1 MEEDLTPIAN
11 EFILT
16 KLCSFFNL
24 TESNR
29 DQLDKFKK
37 SFEGLQKEIQST
49 LYQDSKKAIVFGINK
64 DLCVINPKD
73 HRRKNILVLKS
84 NKEETLSPDMEKNF
98 VFLELNRKTL
108 EELYTVC
115 KDIFFPMLTQSV
127 LNNESSELIS
137 KELMEKFHNFL
148 SHYNVTLGH
157 VVGETRLP
165 EPSDEIFRNPKIND
179 NEKTQICEGAV
190 VMWIDL
196 IKYILKQEP
205 EHEFRNNGN
214 PLPSTE
220 IDFWRNK
227 STTLKS
233 IMDQIEKEKI
243 REILE
248 FLIKQ
253 KSAYHNMFTD
263 IKEEVKNKEK
273 EAKFNYKHLLV
284 LEPNFNMFG
293 DESKELVDIVDEFV
307 PTFHIIRQIWM
318 NNPYYKKPERL
329 IVLIRKLCNA
339 IIEKGVLY
347 IRQNIFSK
355 IIDDS
360 EKEIV
365 KLEQTREIIQKF
377 IEAYFK
383 EYKPYQD
390 KKPNE
395 NPEEQGEEGEEQNAE
410 QQQQQQPNEDEINN
424 ENDLKSKEEQIN
436 PGGWNISRNV
446 IFYRLDAFNDR
457 IGDILEIAKSYHEF
471 SKMSGKTVG
480 GIKGDALETS
490 LNEIFAECDQAVKRM
505 GQDEYD
511 PLDIS
516 DDTFNQKYIIFK
528 DEIKELERKISA
540 VLTQA
545 FDENDTIMGKFRVLD
560 NFDTILERQ
569 YIVVELEK
577 KYNILLDAYKNE
589 LRIVQNLF
597 LTGVKQIESGSPKN
611 PLNKNMPPIA
621 AMLNWTDS
629 LKSRITEPIEKFRT
643 CGKRITEKE
652 EFKEISN
659 SYDSI
664 HKMIDDYGANSKTE
678 WDEKAKVES
687 IEKQKT
693 FILEKKGNLLNVNFD
708 PELLQLLK
716 EVKYLKILN
725 MDIPEN
731 AELAFKKNS
740 KFREQISNLENIKAK
755 YNHIITELNEVERP
769 MLEAKIQRVEMLLL
783 PALGQKKEDPANPN
797 KVANIT
803 WENEKEITDFYTKV
817 LPVITDLDETVN
829 KLKGFVTKIN
839 GIFDEW
845 NQPEKMLFKKPSKIA
860 EADAVSTQFS
870 AYFDQERTSMAVR
883 VKDISNLGEVQ
894 QALKS
899 AVNNLASFKETDEWR
914 NYQHYINSIVLNGS
928 IDLIYHN
935 LHHLSQCLD
944 PSLNPFCNVRL
955 LLEDRHIVFRPE
967 FNDTGTG
974 KSIKGMILEW
984 INSFLNLSTLFRI
997 RVDTGMGDFMIE
1009 VLESY
1014 KIQEIVYKLYNEIHE
1029 LTRES
1034 DEKMNSFNEFKV
1046 LWEKEFSES
1055 FNIFLEENTVKP
1067 EVTPEQEERNE
1078 RIRKIFNEETNPNPI
1093 TKNITEYT
1101 PTKEIFD
1108 DKINEFKDKLK
1119 RVKNMENSVKVR
1131 WVEVDFSDFK
1141 NELTKII
1148 ENWVEQYKQF
1158 LRQNSTSKL
1167 NNITDFMNRVEQGIK
1182 NKPTD
1187 TTSEEDKKKF
1197 FSLLEVIRDMDLLFP
1212 KIVELIPSIKGE
1224 LEVLKKHMKND
1235 NEDDPFDIE
1244 DKNVDSEEQKLLE
1257 KTEEIEKNIPE
1268 LKKKVENLN
1277 EEINDLIDKEKANFR
1292 VNKQKFD
1299 EDVENFRD
1307 EFKQKAPKEL
1317 KEFTREEIENAY
1329 NTMNEFY
1336 VRTIKYE
1343 EQMKQNNDMELLLK
1357 IPLSKNKQIQD
1368 CLDDLKMFKTM
1379 WDYIAFYFE
1388 IFESWRVI
1396 KMDKINVN
1404 DLMEEIDL
1412 LKGSLRSGVKK
1423 EIKQAIPA
1431 FNSLLKK
1438 TIEMDDT
1445 IQAIMQLKEPVIKQR
1460 HWRHLNEIIKKTIPY
1475 DSPDFS
1481 VNSLLELEIYKVKN
1495 AVDEERNIAGE
1506 QNKIEIA
1513 FNKID
1518 KTWQSEKFRM
1528 TNNLN
1533 KKTYDIFLFDHG
1545 QMDLVIENLEKDQNT
1560 LIQMSQKK
1568 GFLENFEKMPEL
1580 IDDKMQKLKTVDE
1593 VIKQWLKLQKNW
1605 EKLEVIFLKSDDIQ
1619 NKLRNEYTQFK
1630 ELDLKFREEM
1640 KNAYDYNIMIDVC
1653 TAERQI
1659 SINEMSESIATCQN
1673 ALDNYLETKKKI
1685 FPRFYFVS
1693 NDTLLNM
1700 LASADY
1706 PNLINKNVKDC
1717 FDGIKNWEMKPLDA
1731 KNKSDTILAMAS
1743 ADNGE
1748 IVEFDEPFVCQ
1759 GQLVEIY
1766 LKEFE
1771 DKMRRTLG
1779 DILLKA
1785 YNAVNWNTAVG
1796 ASDKMKDDK
1805 IRHTWLNPF
1814 PAQLALLVTQCV
1826 WTEEVEHALEAT
1838 DGGEG
1843 NALKDYFELCVK
1855 RINHLIDRVRDEK
1868 LTRDLRVKIITI
1880 ITVDVH
1886 ARDVVE
1892 AFSKMKP
1899 AIDSTNFNWKKQLRF
1914 KYVPDKKNCD
1924 IQICDFTT
1932 HYSFEY
1938 IGNTGRLVITPL
1950 TDRCYIT
1957 LTQALN
1963 LILGGAPAGPAG
1975 TGKTETVKDLGRN
1988 LGLGVIVN
1996 NCSEQMD
2003 IETTARIFSGLS
2015 QTGFWG
2021 CFDEFNRISIE
2032 VLSVVS
2038 TQVKTVLDAMRINAA
2053 TFMFEGSE
2061 INLVNTCGFFI
2072 TMNPGYAGRT
2082 ELPDNLKALFRSCAM
2097 VVPDLR
2103 EICQN
2108 MLMSEGF
2115 SQAKPIA
2122 AKFITLYTLSRDLLS
2137 KQKHYDWGLRAIK
2150 SLLRQ
2155 AGGLKRLE
2163 ANKSKNEFYIIMRAL
2178 FDFNKAKI
2186 VPDDLIIFERLLQDL
2201 FKESDSKGVKEEDI
2215 NQDINQKIDEATEC
2229 PEVGLQKDTSFT
2241 TKTRQL
2247 KEILEV
2253 RHCLFILGAPGS
2265 GKTSVWKTL
2274 FYTNMKYLGEESG
2287 HEKLSPKAITG
2298 NELFGYIDDKT
2309 KAWKYGILSAIM
2321 KKMCKSDPPYK
2332 ETMRNKWIILDGDID
2347 PNWIESLNT
2356 VMDDNKVLTLTNGD
2370 RFPLD
2375 EFMRLLFEVSNL
2387 RNATLATV
2395 SRGGVLYINE
2405 KDIGI
2410 TPFFDKWVKNRYSSQ
2425 EHQVTKRI
2433 LQEFFKNTFEKV
2445 QDWKESY
2452 VAPVVEISLLQNF
2465 CCIFQ
2470 NLINEV
2476 EPKFK
2481 DMEDERKA
2489 LVVEAIYFFSFM
2501 WGVGGGLIDR
2511 KSMNS
2516 HVNASI
2522 KSKNKLRF
2530 PDKGICFDYF
2540 FDEEKLQWVNWKE
2553 QLRQPVIEEKDL
2565 FSDIIIP
2572 NVEVTRLCRITEI
2585 NMLEEKPVLF
2595 VGDPGTGKTAV
2606 VNYFMKN
2613 YLEELTKKNKALGC
2627 AYKNFTINFNS
2638 FTNSYLL
2645 QNIIDSQIT
2654 QRFSNRYGPL
2664 GNTKLIYFLDDL
2676 NMPQLDEYG
2685 TQSHVELLRQ
2695 AIDYKEYFDRRDL
2708 EFKKVLEDILFIGC
2722 QNPKAGSFKIDLRLQ
2737 RHFTLIGATEP
2748 NTQIITEIYTTILS
2762 NHFKEFRFKNQS
2774 ESIEKLSQ
2782 DILEATCGLL
2792 DKVRKGNKAF
2802 TPSATKFHYQWNMR
2816 EISRVIDGVLRSASA
2831 QYKEASQVY
2840 KLWYHEVNRVFK
2852 DRLILKEDIK
2862 AFESAA
2868 LEQFKASFKY
2878 DSADLAAE
2886 LKEPFIFVPFG
2897 PEITDDAPNALV
2909 EPKSFEL
2916 LKTDIQEYLTR
2927 YNDEKGDLPLV
2938 LFDDAIMDIC
2948 RISRI
2953 ICNPCSHALLVGV
2966 GGSGKQSLS
2975 RLAAF
2980 IKEIDFATPNL
2991 SGTDYNDEA
3000 FLNDIKNVMLK
3011 SVLKQSASPYCF
3023 LINDN
3028 HIIDEY
3034 FLVYINNFLSS
3045 YWVDEI
3051 FETKQDLE
3059 GWLVKSLKSTAP
3071 NLGFTKSAADYT
3083 MEGLYNYLI
3092 YRVKTNVHFILC
3104 MSPVGDTLRVRARKF
3119 PSILN
3124 GTSIDWFHEWPE
3136 TALKAVSARQIE
3148 QMPQFAEDPTI
3159 VEHLAAISS
3168 ELHNSIQ
3175 EFNTS
3180 FFKSERRYNYTT
3192 PKSFLE
3198 LVKYFELLITRQ
3210 DGDIENQIA
3219 RLEKGLQVVANA
3231 SQSIAVL
3238 KEKIEKKS
3246 VEVEAEQ
3253 KKTNEVLAVLEVE
3266 NEKISGEKKI
3276 VEEATAEA
3284 QAASAQAEQEKAEA
3298 DKALAEAEPA
3308 KVKAR
3313 SNAENIKKDDLEKF
3327 KNPNNPSMNNF
3338 QVFKLVYL
3346 IFNPE
3351 DKMPS
3356 DDIKKELPNIKS
3368 KCLNQSADQ
3377 IKAKMIGRLDNITWV
3392 TPEFLEKVKKYREY
3406 PYTDLNEMAK
3416 ISGAVKGIVG
3426 YFQNVI
3432 IYNEKY
3438 LIVQPL
3444 LERSQKAAE
3453 TAAAAMKKK
3462 EELEARLE
3470 AVSGTQ
3476 RKLQAEFDESK
3487 ANKEKVEREQ
3497 AELMDKLNTA
3507 EKFIG
3512 LLASN
3517 NKRWKE
3523 DVIKLKSDKLNIAGD
3538 CLLGSSFVSY
3548 IGVFNSFFREKMI
3561 EKWIS
3566 IISSKGVQIT
3576 PNIDLVHTLV
3586 TEGDI
3591 LKMKAEGLPSDPFS
3605 TENAVIITQCT
3616 RYPLIID
3623 PQMQAIA
3630 WLKNRPSKKTLV
3642 QYKQPKWD
3650 SIIGEALGSGEII
3663 IIEDVDQ
3670 EIDPMLAPIM
3680 GKQTTNKDRG
3690 GRFAQIRV
3698 GSSDYPFD
3706 PNTAIYFLTKISN
3719 PHYKPEIMAQCT
3731 LVNFIVTE
3739 KGLED
3744 QLLAMVV
3751 NIEQPDLEEKIRS
3764 YINEI
3769 NELQAEL
3776 INKEDD
3782 VLKKLSEADEAT
3794 ILDNKELIGSLETT
3808 KGRALQIEESSKQT
3822 EELIRDINEKREIYR
3837 GVGEEGAMLFFLISK
3852 LFVIQDMYQYSLNS
3866 FVYFFEKAI
3875 ANTEKTDNLLQRV
3888 LLLREKIRIT
3898 VYTWISAG
3906 MFERDKKLLLTM
3918 ISIRLL
3924 QKKGALTHESLQGI
3938 TQKHIDFL
3946 LKCPQ
3951 KVGVTQEKSMDFLD
3965 ANQWG
3970 SLCYLSDLDG
3980 LQGFSEKVEKEYST
3994 KFKEWYNEI
4003 NPEDLDLPP
4012 EWKKYKKHSFH
4023 KILILRACRP
4033 ERVGI
4038 ALNEFIRVCLP
4049 HGEEFLAAKTFSE
4062 SLLQAY
4068 FDSKPEVPIFF
4079 ILSPGSNPIK
4089 DLEILGR
4096 DILPKKIKKKFTKEH
4111 GFKYIAMGQ
4120 NAEKGAEEELKN
4132 CNANGEW
4139 LFLQNIHLMPKWLK
4153 RLEDKMKE
4161 IAKEKGHEDFRLYLS
4176 AEPSGNIPVGILEK
4190 CIKLSNEPPSGLKEN
4205 MKIAF
4210 STLKIAEGVN
4220 PQDEKRRCGVIFG
4233 LSYFHAVVIERK
4245 KFGSLGWN
4253 RNYPFN
4259 LDDLRNSDAV
4269 VGKYIEPGVSKI
4281 PWEDLKYIVGEIMYG
4296 GHIVDD
4302 MDRILNNAYL
4312 NYILDDKLLEDLDLV
4327 PYPSSNPAMKVNP
4340 IKTPYNNAAYPF
4352 EQWDAYIDVVITSE
4366 SPALFGLHPNAE
4378 LEYRITETNTLFR
4391 NLIDLEPKDS
4401 GSSSEGSEGSKYDD
4415 VKGQC
4420 DNINAQIQ
4428 DGLFDIIKMKQAR
4441 EGELTPDQNV
4451 FMQECEQMKSLCE
4464 LIRRNLKDITD
4475 AIDGKLTMDE
4485 RIEQLIFSLSARR
4498 VPKKWISDG
4507 FATNRGLASWT
4518 TSLTARIDQL
4528 KQFES
4533 SDNVVPKVVF
4543 VNRLFNPLS
4552 YLTAIRQLAARRLEQ
4567 ELDKLDIL
4575 TEPSNYY
4582 LKDNEPQNIV
4592 FKETQG
4598 VPIYGL
4604 HLQGCRFD
4612 EDNKILEESRPK
4624 ENYFVLPII
4633 FCKVMGIEFL
4643 DPKKDLKN
4651 SYICPIYKT
4660 IDRQS
4665 TFVCFAQFKTKA
4677 PPAKWT
4683 IAGVAVI
4690 LDCEKTDHITQL
4702 KLG

>member
-1 MEEDLTPIAN
+1 MDGDQLIATAN
-11 EFILT
+11 SFILD
-16 KLCSFFNL
+16 KLLSF
-24 TESNR
+24 
-29 DQLDKFKK
+29 
-37 SFEGLQKEIQST
+37 
-49 LYQDSKKAIVFGINK
+49 FGINK
-64 DLCVINPKD
+64 DTNHEQFEKFTNSFNSDEIKKELKFLYIQPKKVIVFGMNKDQCILNPKD
-73 HRRKNILVLKS
+73 HRRKAILLLKT
-84 NKEETLSPDMEKNF
+84 NKEEELNEDMTKNF
-98 VFLELNRKTL
+98 LFIELNKKVL
-108 EELYTVC
+108 DEMYILC
-115 KDIFFPMLTQSV
+115 KDVFFPMLTQSV
-127 LNNESSELIS
+127 QQSDTSELIS

-148 SHYNVTLGH
+148 SHFYVCLGH
-157 VVGETRLP
+157 INGETRLP

-205 EHEFRNNGN
+205 EHEFRNGNN

-220 IDFWRNK
+220 VDFWKTK
-227 STTLKS
+227 SNSLNS
-233 IMDQIEKEKI
+233 ILEQIKKEKI
-243 REILE
+243 TEILG
-248 FLIKQ
+248 FLEKQ
-253 KSAYHNMFTD
+253 KSAYHKMFNE
-263 IKEEVKNKEK
+263 IKKDVIEKAK
-273 EAKFNYKHLLV
+273 EAYHNYKYLLV
-284 LEPNFNMFG
+284 LETDFNILG
-293 DESKELVDIVDEFV
+293 DESKELVDVVDEFI
-307 PTFHIIRQIWM
+307 PIFHVIRKIWSD
-318 NNPYYKKPERL
+318 NEYYAKPERL
-329 IVLIRKLCNA
+329 IVLIRKICNA
-339 IIEKGVLY
+339 VIEKGIAY
-347 IRQNIFSK
+347 IRSNIFSK
-355 IIDDS
+355 ILDDP
-360 EKEIV
+360 EKEIQ
-365 KLEQTREIIQKF
+365 KLEQTREIINQF
-377 IEAYFK
+377 MSAYFT
-383 EYKPYQD
+383 YKD
-390 KKPNE
+390 N
-395 NPEEQGEEGEEQNAE
+395 
-410 QQQQQQPNEDEINN
+410 DE
-424 ENDLKSKEEQIN
+424 K
-436 PGGWNISRNV
+436 GWKITRNV

-457 IGDILEIAKSYHEF
+457 IGDILNVARSYNEF
-471 SKMSGKTVG
+471 LKMSTKTIG
-480 GIKGDALETS
+480 GIKGEALEQS
-490 LNEIFAECDQAVKRM
+490 LQDIHTECSNAVKAFIS
-505 GQDEYD
+505 DEYD

-516 DDTFNQKYIIFK
+516 NDTFNDKYATFK
-528 DEIKELERKISA
+528 DTLKELERKISA
-540 VLTQA
+540 VLTQT
-545 FDENDTIMGKFRVLD
+545 FDENNTIMGKFKVLE
-560 NFDTILERQ
+560 NFDTILERP

-577 KYNILLDAYKNE
+577 KYNILLEAFKNE
-589 LRIVQNLF
+589 LREVQNLF
-597 LTGVKQIESGSPKN
+597 LTGKKLIEANDPKN

-629 LKSRITEPIEKFRT
+629 LKSRISEPLEKFNS
-643 CGKRITEKE
+643 CGKRITDKE
-652 EFKEISN
+652 EFREIES
-659 SYDSI
+659 SYQSI
-664 HKMIDDYGANSKTE
+664 YNMINEYGSTSKID
-678 WDEKAKVES
+678 WDAKAKVS
-687 IEKQKT
+687 STEKQKN
-693 FILEKKGNLLNVNFD
+693 FILTKIKGLLNVNFD
-708 PELLQLLK
+708 HELLQLLK

-725 MDIPEN
+725 MEIPKE
-731 AELAFKKNS
+731 ADEAFAKNS
-740 KFREQISNLENIKAK
+740 TFRKQISNLENIKAQ
-755 YNHIITELNEVERP
+755 YNNIIIQLNDVEKP
-769 MLEAKIQRVEMLLL
+769 MVANKLKKVETILE
-783 PALGQKKEDPANPN
+783 PALTS
-797 KVANIT
+797 IT
-803 WENEKEITDFYTKV
+803 WEMTKEIDDFTNKAHNN
-817 LPVITDLDETVN
+817 ISDLSSTVE
-829 KLKGFVTKIN
+829 KLKAFVAKIES
-839 GIFDEW
+839 IFKEW
-845 NQPEKMLFKKPSKIA
+845 TSEDKMLFKKPNKICD
-860 EADAVSTQFS
+860 ADAVSTQFG
-870 AYFDQERTSMAVR
+870 AYFDQERTSMAVK

-894 QALKS
+894 IALKS
-899 AVNNLASFKETDEWR
+899 AVNNLSSFKETDEWK

-928 IDLIYHN
+928 IDLIYKN
-935 LHHLSQCLD
+935 LYHLSQCLD
-944 PSLNPFCNVRL
+944 PNLNPFCNVKL
-955 LLEDRHIVFRPE
+955 LLEDRKIVFRPE
-967 FNDTGTG
+967 FNDTGSG

-997 RVDTGMGDFMIE
+997 RVDTGMGDYMIE
-1009 VLESY
+1009 VLENF
-1014 KIQEIVYKLYNEIHE
+1014 KIQEIVYKLYNEVNE
-1029 LTRES
+1029 LSKES
-1034 DEKMNSFNEFKV
+1034 DEKLNSFSDYKL
-1046 LWEKEFSES
+1046 LWEKDFEES
-1055 FNIFLEENTVKP
+1055 FNQFLTENTVIP
-1067 EVTPEQEERNE
+1067 EITPEQEERHE
-1078 RIRKIFNEETNPNPI
+1078 RIKKIFNDETNPNPI
-1093 TKNITEYT
+1093 TKNIVEYT
-1101 PTKEIFD
+1101 PSKEIFD

-1119 RVKNMENSVKVR
+1119 KVKNMEKSVKVR
-1131 WVEVDFSDFK
+1131 WIEVDFSEFK

-1148 ENWVEQYKQF
+1148 ENWIEQYKDF
-1158 LRQNSTSKL
+1158 LRKNSRSKL
-1167 NNITDFMNRVEQGIK
+1167 KNIDEFMSRVEQGIL

-1187 TTSEEDKKKF
+1187 TTTEEDKKKF
-1197 FSLLEVIRDMDLLFP
+1197 YSLLENIRDMDLLFP

-1224 LEVLKKHMKND
+1224 LEILKKHTKND
-1235 NEDDPFDIE
+1235 NEDDPFEIE
-1244 DKNVDSEEQKLLE
+1244 EKNVDSEEQQLLL
-1257 KTEEIEKNIPE
+1257 KTEEVEKAIPE

-1277 EEINDLIDKEKANFR
+1277 EEINDLIDKEKTNFR
-1292 VNKQKFD
+1292 ANKQKFD
-1299 EDVENFRD
+1299 EEVEAFRT
-1307 EFKQKAPKEL
+1307 EFIQKAPKEL
-1317 KEFTREEIENAY
+1317 KEFTIEEINNAY
-1329 NTMNEFY
+1329 ATMDQFY
-1336 VRTIKYE
+1336 KRTIKYE
-1343 EQMKQNNDMELLLK
+1343 EEMKKNNDMELLLK
-1357 IPLSKNKQIQD
+1357 IPLSKNKQISD
-1368 CLDDLKMFKTM
+1368 CLNDLKLYKTM
-1379 WDYIAFYFE
+1379 WDYVAFYYQ
-1388 IFESWRVI
+1388 IFEDWRKI

-1423 EIKQAIPA
+1423 EIKQNIPA
-1431 FNSLLKK
+1431 FNSLMKK
-1438 TIEMDDT
+1438 TIEIDDT
-1445 IQAIMQLKEPVIKQR
+1445 IQCIMQLKEPVIKPR
-1460 HWRHLNEIIKKTIPY
+1460 HWKHLNQIIKKTIPY

-1481 VNSLLELEIYKVKN
+1481 VDSLLQLEIYKVKA

-1513 FNKID
+1513 YNKID

-1533 KKTYDIFLFDHG
+1533 KKTYDIYLFDHG

-1568 GFLENFEKMPEL
+1568 GFLENFEKMGEL
-1580 IDDKMQKLKTVDE
+1580 INDKMEKLKTVDD

-1640 KNAYDYNIMIDVC
+1640 KNAYDYNIMLDVC
-1653 TAERQI
+1653 TTERQG
-1659 SINEMSESIATCQN
+1659 SINEMAESIATCQN

-1731 KNKSDTILAMAS
+1731 KNKSDTILAMCS

-1748 IVEFDEPFVCQ
+1748 VVTFDEPFVCK
-1759 GQLVEIY
+1759 GQLVEVY

-1771 DKMRRTLG
+1771 EKMRKTLA
-1779 DILLKA
+1779 DILYKA
-1785 YNAVNWNTAVG
+1785 YTAVTWNTAIG
-1796 ASDKMKDDK
+1796 NSDKMKDDK
-1805 IRHTWLNPF
+1805 VRHTWLNPF

-1838 DGGEG
+1838 DGGENG
-1843 NALKDYFELCVK
+1843 ALKDYFDLCVK

-1868 LTRDLRVKIITI
+1868 LTRDLRVKIITV

-1892 AFSKMKP
+1892 QFSKMKP
-1899 AIDSTNFNWKKQLRF
+1899 MIDSTNFNWKKQLRF
-1914 KYVPDKKNCD
+1914 KYVPEKRNCD

-1932 HYSFEY
+1932 HYSYEY

-2003 IETTARIFSGLS
+2003 IETTARIFSGLA

-2038 TQVKTVLDAMRINAA
+2038 TQVKTVLDAMRINAS
-2053 TFMFEGSE
+2053 TFVFEGSE

-2201 FKESDSKGVKEEDI
+2201 FKESDGKGVKEEDI

-2229 PEVGLQKDTSFT
+2229 PEVGLQKDASFT

-2274 FYTNMKYLGEESG
+2274 FYTNMKYLNEESG

-2309 KAWKYGILSAIM
+2309 KAWKYGILSSIM

-2347 PNWIESLNT
+2347 PTWIESLNT

-2375 EFMRLLFEVSNL
+2375 EFMRLLFEISNL

-2410 TPFFDKWVKNRYSSQ
+2410 TPYFDKWVKNRYSSQ
-2425 EHQVTKRI
+2425 EHQVTKRV
-2433 LQEFFKNTFEKV
+2433 LQEFFKSTFEKV
-2445 QDWKESY
+2445 KDWKDSY
-2452 VAPVVEISLLQNF
+2452 VAPVVDISLLQNF

-2470 NLINEV
+2470 NLIGEI
-2476 EPKFK
+2476 EHKFK

-2501 WGVGGGLIDR
+2501 WGVGGGLTDR
-2511 KSMNS
+2511 KMMNS
-2516 HVNASI
+2516 HVNSSI

-2553 QLRQPVIEEKDL
+2553 QLKEPIIEEKDL

-2613 YLEELTKKNKALGC
+2613 YLDDLTKKNKAQGC

-2638 FTNSYLL
+2638 FTNSFLL

-2654 QRFSNRYGPL
+2654 QRFSNRFGPL

-2695 AIDYKEYFDRRDL
+2695 AIDYKEYYDRKDL

-2722 QNPKAGSFKIDLRLQ
+2722 QNPKAGSFRIDLRLQ
-2737 RHFTLIGATEP
+2737 RHFTLLAASEP
-2748 NTQIITEIYTTILS
+2748 NSTMITEIYTTILA
-2762 NHFKEFRFKNQS
+2762 NHFKEFRFRTQS

-2782 DILEATCGLL
+2782 DLLEATCGLL

-2802 TPSATKFHYQWNMR
+2802 LPSATKFHYQWNMR
-2816 EISRVIDGVLRSASA
+2816 EISRVIDGILRSASA
-2831 QYKEASQVY
+2831 QYKEMPQVY
-2840 KLWYHEVNRVFK
+2840 KLWFHECNRVFK
-2852 DRLILKEDIK
+2852 DRLIFPEDIK
-2862 AFESAA
+2862 AFEGAVM
-2868 LEQFKASFKY
+2868 EQFKASFKY
-2878 DSADLAAE
+2878 DSPTLNEE

-2897 PEITDDAPNALV
+2897 PEITDDAPNVLIQ
-2909 EPKSFEL
+2909 PKSFDQL
-2916 LKTDIQEYLTR
+2916 RTDILEYLQR

-2948 RISRI
+2948 RIARI
-2953 ICNPCSHALLVGV
+2953 ISNPCSHALLVGV

-2980 IKEIDFATPNL
+2980 IKEIDYAMPNL
-2991 SGTDYNDEA
+2991 SGTDYNNEA
-3000 FLNDIKNVMLK
+3000 FLNDLKNVMLK
-3011 SVLKQSASPYCF
+3011 SVLKQSASPYVF

-3071 NLGFTKSAADYT
+3071 NLGFTKSASDYT

-3124 GTSIDWFHEWPE
+3124 GTSIDWFHEWPDS
-3136 TALKAVSARQIE
+3136 ALTAVSSKSIGE
-3148 QMPQFAEDPTI
+3148 MPQFAEDEGLI
-3159 VEHLAAISS
+3159 NKLASISA
-3168 ELHNSIQ
+3168 ELHKSIQ
-3175 EFNTS
+3175 EFNNL

-3198 LVKYFELLITRQ
+3198 LITFFQQLVQRK
-3210 DGDIENQIA
+3210 DGDIENQIS

-3231 SQSIAVL
+3231 SASIAVL

-3253 KKTNEVLAVLEVE
+3253 KKTNEVLARLEIE

-3284 QAASAQAEQEKAEA
+3284 QEASAQAEKEKAEA

-3308 KVKAR
+3308 KEQAKADA
-3313 SNAENIKKDDLEKF
+3313 SNIKTDDLNKF
-3327 KNPNNPSMNNF
+3327 KNPNNPSERNF
-3338 QVFKLVYL
+3338 QVFKLMYL

-3351 DKMPS
+3351 DKMPGN
-3356 DDIKKELPNIKS
+3356 DMKKELPNIKS
-3368 KCLNQSADQ
+3368 KCLNASADSLKQ
-3377 IKAKMIGRLDNITWV
+3377 KMIQKLENITWV
-3392 TPEFLEKVKKYREY
+3392 TPEWLEKVKMFRQP

-3416 ISGAVKGIVG
+3416 ISGAVRGIVS
-3426 YFQNVI
+3426 YFHNVCI
-3432 IYNEKY
+3432 FNEKY

-3453 TAAAAMKKK
+3453 TSRLANEKK
-3462 EELEARLE
+3462 ETLEKRLE
-3470 AVSGTQ
+3470 EVSGAQ
-3476 RKLQAEFDESK
+3476 RKAQAEFDETK
-3487 ANKEKVEREQ
+3487 ANKERVEKEQ
-3497 AELMDKLNTA
+3497 AELMEKLATA

-3517 NKRWKE
+3517 NARWKE
-3523 DVIKLKSDKLNIAGD
+3523 EVIKLKSDKVNIAGD

-3548 IGVFNSFFREKMI
+3548 IGVFTSFFREKLI
-3561 EKWIS
+3561 EKWKS
-3566 IISSKGVQIT
+3566 IIISKDVPIT
-3576 PNIDLVHTLV
+3576 NNIDIVHTLT
-3586 TEGDI
+3586 TEADI

-3623 PQMQAIA
+3623 PQMQAVA
-3630 WLKNRPSKKTLV
+3630 WLKNRPGKKTNV
-3642 QYKQPKWD
+3642 QYKQAKWD
-3650 SIIGEALGSGEII
+3650 QIIGDALGSGDMI

-3670 EIDPMLAPIM
+3670 EIDPMLGPIM
-3680 GKQTTNKDRG
+3680 GKQTTNKEKGSRS
-3690 GRFAQIRV
+3690 AQIRV
-3698 GSSDYPFD
+3698 GSSDYPFN
-3706 PNTAIYFLTKISN
+3706 PATQIFFLTKISN
-3719 PHYKPEIMAQCT
+3719 PHYKPEIVAQCT
-3731 LVNFIVTE
+3731 LINFIVTE

-3751 NIEQPDLEEKIRS
+3751 NIEQPDLEEKIRT

-3776 INKEDD
+3776 ILKEDD
-3782 VLKKLSEADEAT
+3782 VLRKLSEADEAT
-3794 ILDNKELIGSLETT
+3794 ILDNKELISSLETT
-3808 KGRALQIEESSKQT
+3808 KKRAVQIEESSKET
-3822 EELIRDINEKREIYR
+3822 EELIKNINEKREIYR

-3866 FVYFFEKAI
+3866 FTYFFEKAI

-3888 LLLREKIRIT
+3888 VLLREKIRIT
-3898 VYTWISAG
+3898 IYIWISAG

-3918 ISIRLL
+3918 ISLRLL

-3946 LKCPQ
+3946 LKCPVKQ
-3951 KVGVTQEKSMDFLD
+3951 GVTQEKAMDFLD
-3965 ANQWG
+3965 SNQWG

-3980 LQGFSEKVEKEYST
+3980 LQGFSEKIEKEYSS
-3994 KFKEWYNEI
+3994 KFREWFNEI
-4003 NPEDLDLPP
+4003 NPEDVDLPP
-4012 EWKKYKKHSFH
+4012 EWKKYKKYSFH

-4049 HGEEFLAAKTFSE
+4049 HGEEFLSAKTFSE

-4089 DLEILGR
+4089 DLEVLGG

-4153 RLEDKMKE
+4153 TLEEKMKE
-4161 IAKEKGHEDFRLYLS
+4161 IAKEKGHEDFRLFLS

-4210 STLKIAEGVN
+4210 STLKNAEGVN

-4302 MDRILNNAYL
+4302 MDRVLNNSYL

-4352 EQWDAYIDVVITSE
+4352 ENWDTYIDVVITSE

-4378 LEYRITETNTLFR
+4378 LEYRITETNTLFK
-4391 NLIDLEPKDS
+4391 NLIDLEPKEA
-4401 GSSSEGSEGSKYDD
+4401 GGASEGSEGSKFDD
-4415 VKGQC
+4415 VKAEC
-4420 DNINAQIQ
+4420 DNIGANCA

-4464 LIRRNLKDITD
+4464 LIKKNLKDITD

-4485 RIEQLIFSLSARR
+4485 RIEQLIFSISARR
-4498 VPKKWISDG
+4498 VPKKWITDG

-4518 TSLTARIDQL
+4518 KSLIARIDQL
-4528 KQFES
+4528 KAFES

-4543 VNRLFNPLS
+4543 INRLFNPLS
-4552 YLTAIRQLAARRLEQ
+4552 YLTAIRQLAARKLEQ

-4582 LKDNEPQNIV
+4582 LKDNEPQNFV
-4592 FKETQG
+4592 FKDSQG

-4633 FCKVMGIEFL
+4633 FCKVVGIEFL

-4665 TFVCFAQFKTKA
+4665 TFVCFAQFKTKQ

-4690 LDCEKTDHITQL
+4690 LDCEKTDNIQNL
-4702 KLG
+4702 KLN